1 MPPQT
6 SQQQCAEPVSADAIS
21 IGAAELGLRLSS
33 AQSDA
38 LVRYAT
44 LLLRWSAVHNLTSIQ
59 APSDVL
65 SHHLLDSLAIVPEV
79 RRVVEDGASRILDV
93 GAGGGLPGV
102 VLAISAPHL
111 HVTLVD
117 KVQKKVAFL
126 TQVKVELALSNVDCV
141 HARVETFQTES
152 PFQLIV
158 ARAFASLSEFVSLTR
173 HLLAPDGWWF
183 AMKGALP
190 SDELNEL
197 KRSLPDIH
205 ARTMRLHVPRL
216 NAERHLVLMRL
227 AS

>member
-1 MPPQT
+1 MPPQL
-6 SQQQCAEPVSADAIS
+6 SQQRCAEPVSADAIAS
-21 IGAAELGLRLSS
+21 GAAELGLRLSS

-38 LVRYAT
+38 LARYAT
-44 LLLRWSAVHNLTSIQ
+44 LLLRWSAVHNLTAIQ
-59 APSDVL
+59 TPSDVL

-79 RRVVEDGASRILDV
+79 RRAVDDVASRILDV

-102 VLAISAPHL
+102 VLAIVAPHL
-111 HVTLVD
+111 HVTLLD

-126 TQVKVELALSNVDCV
+126 TQVKVELALRNVDCV
-141 HARVETFQTES
+141 HARVEAFQTES
-152 PFQLIV
+152 PFELIV

-197 KRSLPDIH
+197 KRSLPEIH
-205 ARTMRLHVPRL
+205 ARTMRLHVPPL
-216 NAERHLVLMRL
+216 NAERHLVLMQIAR
-227 AS
+227 